1 MLHDITTMNS
11 APCVISHQSA
21 LTGVASSLNELT
33 GFNSATEIDESLLNR
48 ERKARESLIQ
58 CFARQRSIWM
68 RMQPKIDQA
77 RGGHPL
83 LNLDGLENHCELYEE
98 TGMLSPESPD
108 TPIPGIDFQKYKT
121 RMFYYRSRDCARMLM
136 KLNDY
141 LRPFGEDVSNTT
153 QSVAP
158 TWSGIT
164 IELEDLYLDV
174 RKLYKQ
180 VETQINMKLC

>member
-11 APCVISHQSA
+11 APCVIAHQSA
-21 LTGVASSLNELT
+21 LTGVASFLNELT
-33 GFNSATEIDESLLNR
+33 GFNSATEIDESLLYR